1 MRAATPSGD
10 TTSHVGLDRHRGEG
24 NQGWAAPGVT
34 APSKSGNQVH
44 RSPEEEKNHK
54 DSLVPALGRHWK
66 GWLGLQRPRP
76 LHPSSPRELAWHG
89 HSLGSPRVSEGRC
102 GRWGRRNS
110 TCSPAAGGPQEQP
123 ATRLVHMWAS
133 LAAKGLPHYLK
144 TASKQKI
151 TWTSWVTGI
160 AHRGVR
166 KALIMPTCSPLIIS
180 RLGFLGGF
188 ETYEHGLCL
197 TQSVSAPG
205 RPILYPWSL
214 PQVLCPHHRKLL
226 RLPSSLARSAVT
238 CFSYSC

>member
-24 NQGWAAPGVT
+24 NQGWAAPGFT

-166 KALIMPTCSPLIIS
+166 KALIMPNLLSPHYFALGLS
-180 RLGFLGGF
+180 RW
-188 ETYEHGLCL
+188 
-197 TQSVSAPG
+197 V
-205 RPILYPWSL
+205 
-214 PQVLCPHHRKLL
+214 
-226 RLPSSLARSAVT
+226 
-238 CFSYSC
+238 